1 MTKTR
6 ALRTLRIY
14 RYDNAK
20 RSDYLKTRSLQLRGS
35 RSTILFRV
43 NKIINICY
51 FFSPSKDDLFFFS
64 RDIFYSTTRRDVYA
78 SFFFSIFDISSYLSF
93 PPNVCH
99 FSQSFNRFKSFPSAL
114 AQLYLPVSTGF
125 KKLLA

>member
-14 RYDNAK
+14 TTTK

-43 NKIINICY
+43 NKIINIFY
-51 FFSPSKDDLFFFS
+51 FLFFLERRSLFFS
-64 RDIFYSTTRRDVYA
+64 RDIFYSATRRRLRV
-78 SFFFSIFDISSYLSF
+78 FFPFSTFRVIYPP

-114 AQLYLPVSTGF
+114 AELYLPVSTGF